1 MKVAPMK
8 KMKAVMK
15 KRTEVKANAKAMK
28 KKTKQLKVM
37 KKKTEPLKAM
47 KKKTKPLKAKN
58 KKTKPL
64 KKPAGVVDDV
74 VEDSPDPWGLQHIL
88 QCDLCRRYCFKDEL
102 NIRRWSRNEWT
113 KYCNKCLS

>member
-8 KMKAVMK
+8 KMKAVIK
-15 KRTEVKANAKAMK
+15 QRAEVKANAKAMK

-74 VEDSPDPWGLQHIL
+74 VEDSADPWGILQIL
-88 QCDLCRRYCFKDEL
+88 QCDLCRRFCFKDEL
-102 NIRRWSRNEWT
+102 NIKQWSRNEWT

>member
-1 MKVAPMK
+1 MAAMKVAPMK
-8 KMKAVMK
+8 KMKALI
-15 KRTEVKANAKAMK
+15 T

-37 KKKTEPLKAM
+37 KKKTETLKAM

-74 VEDSPDPWGLQHIL
+74 VEDSPDPWGLL
-88 QCDLCRRYCFKDEL
+88 QIFQRDLCRRYCFKDEL
-102 NIRRWSRNEWT
+102 NIRRWSGNEWT
-113 KYCNKCLS
+113 KYCNKCLT